1 MDRPAA
7 GARTHVLRPPTA
19 RGTAAAA
26 RAALHRSGR
35 AAAVCG
41 AAAGA
46 HATALHQSTASLH
59 ARCGTAIADLERPPA
74 LLLARRIQLDFEHTI
89 AERCGRRLRVGAFG
103 QRDRA
108 VEAAVAPLAAVV
120 AALIRRLLLLAL
132 ALDDHR
138 VLLDAHVHVV
148 ALDARQIRLDH
159 QLAVTLEHLDV

>member
-1 MDRPAA
+1 MLSGARGAAVLRTRAAGGRVLTCARCPPAWRRRMDRPAA
-7 GARTHVLRPPTA
+7 GARTHVLRPPAT

-46 HATALHQSTASLH
+46 HATALHRSTASLH
-59 ARCGTAIADLERPPA
+59 AQCGTAIADLECPPA

-89 AERCGRRLRVGAFG
+89 AKRCGRRLRVGAFG
-103 QRDRA
+103 QRDGP

-132 ALDDHR
+132 
-138 VLLDAHVHVV
+138 
-148 ALDARQIRLDH
+148 
-159 QLAVTLEHLDV
+159 